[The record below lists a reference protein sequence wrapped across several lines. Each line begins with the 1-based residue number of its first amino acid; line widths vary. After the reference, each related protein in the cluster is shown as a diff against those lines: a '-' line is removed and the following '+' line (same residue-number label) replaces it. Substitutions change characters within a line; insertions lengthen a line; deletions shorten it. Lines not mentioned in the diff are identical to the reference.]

1 MAASITVVA
10 LAVGITFIVTCV
22 LGTIVGIFIWCITVK
37 CKPTHCSK
45 SMPKTSKQESE
56 PEPIYETI
64 MDFKDN
70 VAYGI
75 VQSPTSAWLLVQ
87 CVIGCCFA
95 VWPWV
100 PHLYLLSLSES
111 LYMFSFSHSNT
122 FLYIIT
128 LSSLWIHD
136 GHSLPSLALSIII
149 ASNKGDLTWILPCE
163 CATDT
168 CNTPVRQCS

>member
-1 MAASITVVA
+1 MQVLILYFHQLCYLNLIYFLVATESELKVDSPTAASIPVVA
-10 LAVGITFIVTCV
+10 IAVGITFIVTCV

-75 VQSPTSAWLLVQ
+75 VQSPTSV
-87 CVIGCCFA
+87 
-95 VWPWV
+95 
-100 PHLYLLSLSES
+100 
-111 LYMFSFSHSNT
+111 
-122 FLYIIT
+122 
-128 LSSLWIHD
+128 
-136 GHSLPSLALSIII
+136 
-149 ASNKGDLTWILPCE
+149 
-163 CATDT
+163 
-168 CNTPVRQCS
+168 